1 MISRFCLPLLFL
13 GFSFFLVG
21 QAALSRAEDE
31 KGEKPVTLT
40 EKDTGGSVKL
50 TKGALLEVK
59 LPSTAG
65 TGYTWQI
72 VKNNPEQLVLQG
84 RSQIIRPDKK
94 VVGGKQTQLFR
105 FKAEWVGTSDLE
117 IVYRRPF
124 EKGKTP
130 AKTFSVTVTIGM
142 D

>member
-1 MISRFCLPLLFL
+1 MMRLPCMLLTF
-13 GFSFFLVG
+13 GCIVFIGEVEN
-21 QAALSRAEDE
+21 APRAGED
-31 KGEKPVTLT
+31 KPLTLT
-40 EKDTGGSVKL
+40 DKDSGTSVKL
-50 TKGALLEVK
+50 AKGALLEIK

-72 VKNNPEQLVLQG
+72 IKNNPEQLVLQG

-94 VVGGKQTQLFR
+94 IVGGKQAQLFR
-105 FKAEWVGTSDLE
+105 FKAEWIGTSELE

-124 EKGKTP
+124 EKGKAP
-130 AKTFSVTVTIGM
+130 AKTFTATIIVGK

>member
-1 MISRFCLPLLFL
+1 MCRACALLMVGFLFL
-13 GFSFFLVG
+13 SGG
-21 QAALSRAEDE
+21 IRAGDD
-31 KGEKPVTLT
+31 KPVTLT
-40 EKDTGGSVKL
+40 DKDTGTTVKL
-50 TKGALLEVK
+50 AKGAMLEVK

-65 TGYTWQI
+65 TGFTWQV

-105 FKAEWVGTSDLE
+105 FKAEWIGTSDLE

-124 EKGKTP
+124 EKGKAP
-130 AKTFSVTVTIGM
+130 AKTFSVTVVIGK